1 MGYWL
6 RVHYSVVFSAIW
18 FFWLS
23 TRPWLICIYSIT
35 DLLNCDMPDQSL
47 WSTSQNPL
55 VVPLPNTE
63 SSSDHN
69 CIDILYFRSSTE
81 GRWRSI
87 LKFSWN
93 KGSSWFKCQA
103 KFLGPTWTAE
113 EQRYQGDNGT
123 QMVLNSHVVQLV
135 LAFFFFC
142 LCLCS
147 LRMADVCPR
156 SSLLRDVLRN
166 VPQRWWARRNVF
178 RSQASVCELVGR
190 VETSIIFDY
199 YSKVYMY
206 I

>member
-6 RVHYSVVFSAIW
+6 RAHYLVVFIAIW

-55 VVPLPNTE
+55 VVPLPNTK

-69 CIDILYFRSSTE
+69 CVDILYFRSSTE

-135 LAFFFFC
+135 LAFFFFVC
-142 LCLCS
+142 VCVACEWQAFVLAHRRWGTFCEMS
-147 LRMADVCPR
+147 LSGDER
-156 SSLLRDVLRN
+156 
-166 VPQRWWARRNVF
+166 
-178 RSQASVCELVGR
+178 G
-190 VETSIIFDY
+190 ETSSVRRLVFVNWLEEW
-199 YSKVYMY
+199 KLQ
-206 I
+206 